1 MDAIL
6 ERIGDA
12 RDKGNAAKG
21 EEKEAISDALQH
33 MVRHGY
39 NVRKHAGVEVA
50 RVPGAEKLRVRLTK
64 DHGDA
69 DEADLSEGEDA
80 AADGGAEQLETQG

>member
-12 RDKGNAAKG
+12 RAAGNEAKQN
-21 EEKEAISDALQH
+21 EREAVSDALAH
-33 MVRHGY
+33 MVRNGY
-39 NVRKHAGVEVA
+39 NVRKHAGVEVS

-64 DHGDA
+64 ETGDA
-69 DEADLSEGEDA
+69 DESDYEPAAGEDA
-80 AADGGAEQLETQG
+80 GGEAEQLETQG